1 MSRLRDR
8 VVRTVGTRGELTLYE
23 LQIAQLVCMSSD
35 FRETGRVPGHVRL
48 DHVVIA
54 VSHWDRSIRFY
65 RDVMGAQVVD
75 HPDGRVAFRFGNQ
88 QLNVHGPG
96 LDMGTLVASPPV
108 APGGSDLCFVW
119 PGTMDTLALHL
130 AAHGVVVEDGPVVR
144 HGGAGAGNSIYFR
157 DPDGSLL
164 EYIVYSS
171 TERPD
176 VSSHT
181 GGPQ

>member
-1 MSRLRDR
+1 
-8 VVRTVGTRGELTLYE
+8 
-23 LQIAQLVCMSSD
+23 
-35 FRETGRVPGHVRL
+35 VPEHVRL

-54 VSHWDRSIRFY
+54 VTDWDRSVRFY

-75 HPDGRVAFRFGNQ
+75 HPDGRVAFRFGDQ

-96 LDMGTLVASPPV
+96 VDAGTLVASPPV

-119 PGTMDTLALHL
+119 PGTLDALSRHL
-130 AAHGVVVEDGPVVR
+130 AAHGVAVEDGPVVR
-144 HGGAGAGNSIYFR
+144 YGGAGTGPSTYFR

-171 TERPD
+171 TEP
-176 VSSHT
+176 S
-181 GGPQ
+181 